1 MAKLSKE
8 KYKLLPISNL
18 IKKYFEPLKM
28 RYKWGPNP
36 FYYLAGKHGIHP
48 TYIQEMLT
56 IKMDNIEILEAIKQ
70 LSNGDGKK
78 YDVNLVKSE
87 FQKPIKLSMGKWS
100 PKNKIFDRE
109 VLLVSSGPKFDE
121 YKKEIEKYIIKNKPY
136 VIALNTSVKI
146 NKKLV
151 NLYVACNP
159 LKLLADSDSYKK
171 IKSPLALPVSM
182 LSDKL
187 NKKFKK
193 NKIFDFGIG
202 LKNNSFKFYNKC
214 AYIPKLYILLPTLYL
229 SQQVEKQSKY
239 F

>member
-1 MAKLSKE
+1 MGRGPGNSETEYLIIEMAKLSKE

-100 PKNKIFDRE
+100 PKIKY
-109 VLLVSSGPKFDE
+109 L
-121 YKKEIEKYIIKNKPY
+121 IEKFSWFLRD
-136 VIALNTSVKI
+136 LNLMNI
-146 NKKLV
+146 RKKL
-151 NLYVACNP
+151 
-159 LKLLADSDSYKK
+159 
-171 IKSPLALPVSM
+171 KS
-182 LSDKL
+182 
-187 NKKFKK
+187 
-193 NKIFDFGIG
+193 
-202 LKNNSFKFYNKC
+202 
-214 AYIPKLYILLPTLYL
+214 IL
-229 SQQVEKQSKY
+229 
-239 F
+239 